1 MAYDKV
7 TYKRTVLKEREANKA
22 RNAHIRELFFSARTR
37 NPVNRIKENGV
48 PIDAKLV
55 VENARFVKY
64 LNTRHSGKY
73 IIHEPKRMDAN
84 EVKRLTNVM
93 TNINTPNVYSVP
105 AGNIYDDAV
114 NPTHKVKS
122 ELSEEDLQTLALEKE
137 KQDDKT
143 SSINQAIQKDY
154 QKYLQTQTHST
165 GFWNNH
171 NTVMSTNLM
180 NADSAV
186 DRSDKALFAK
196 EEEQIDNV
204 AYATK
209 NNDVLTQSGGVLTK
223 SANHEVKTPQNDTD
237 NDIILNDAF
246 VSDADDKMPTE
257 DNSEYLVYDEPEE
270 KKLPPTGYENVNVD
284 VGQLT
289 TVSKAKKVEMEKGT
303 GRKTAWLAYIL
314 FFIPLLFKR
323 KNSFVKF
330 HVIQGLKIDILTL
343 VGLACFFVGSFV
355 QIPVQYGA
363 LIMMVVK
370 FVGLIIAGVG
380 VVTKI
385 IMMIVAMCGGK
396 LCVPWIPHSTD

>member
-93 TNINTPNVYSVP
+93 TNINTPNVYSVS

-114 NPTHKVKS
+114 NPTHKVES

-137 KQDDKT
+137 KQDDGA
-143 SSINQAIQKDY
+143 SSLNQAIQKDY

-186 DRSDKALFAK
+186 DRSDNALFAK
-196 EEEQIDNV
+196 EEEQIDNI
-204 AYATK
+204 ACDTK
-209 NNDVLTQSGGVLTK
+209 NNDVLTQNSDVLTK
-223 SANHEVKTPQNDTD
+223 SANNETKTQQDSVG

-246 VSDADDKMPTE
+246 MSDADDKMPTE

-284 VGQLT
+284 IGKLT
-289 TVSKAKKVEMEKGT
+289 KVSKAKKVEMEKGT

-343 VGLACFFVGSFV
+343 AGLACFFVGNFV

-363 LIMMVVK
+363 LIMMAVK

>member
-7 TYKRTVLKEREANKA
+7 TYKRTVLKERESNKA

-55 VENARFVKY
+55 VDNAKSVKY

-73 IIHEPKRMDAN
+73 IIHEPKRMGED
-84 EVKRLTNVM
+84 EVKRLANVM
-93 TNINTPNVYSVP
+93 TNINTPNVYSVS

-114 NPTHKVKS
+114 NPTHKVES
-122 ELSEEDLQTLALEKE
+122 ELCEEDLQKLALEKE
-137 KQDDKT
+137 NQDDGA
-143 SSINQAIQKDY
+143 SSLNQATQKDY
-154 QKYLQTQTHST
+154 QKYLKTQTRST

-186 DRSDKALFAK
+186 DRSDDALFAK
-196 EEEQIDNV
+196 EEEQIDNI
-204 AYATK
+204 TDNID
-209 NNDVLTQSGGVLTK
+209 NNDNLSQSDDVLTQSANNLTK
-223 SANHEVKTPQNDTD
+223 SLQNNAD

-246 VSDADDKMPTE
+246 MSDADDKMPTE
-257 DNSEYLVYDEPEE
+257 DNSEYLVYDEQEE
-270 KKLPPTGYENVNVD
+270 KKLPPTGYDNVNVD
-284 VGQLT
+284 IGELT
-289 TVSKAKKVEMEKGT
+289 KVSKAKKVEMEKGT

-323 KNSFVKF
+323 KNAFVKF
-330 HVIQGLKIDILTL
+330 HVVQGLKIDILTL
-343 VGLACFFVGSFV
+343 VGLACFLVGNFV

-363 LIMMVVK
+363 LIMMAVK

-385 IMMIVAMCGGK
+385 IMMIVALCGGK

>member
-93 TNINTPNVYSVP
+93 TNINTPNVYSVS

-137 KQDDKT
+137 KQDDET
-143 SSINQAIQKDY
+143 SSLNQAIQKDY
-154 QKYLQTQTHST
+154 QKYLQTQTYST

-186 DRSDKALFAK
+186 DRSDNALFAK

-204 AYATK
+204 VCDTK
-209 NNDVLTQSGGVLTK
+209 NNDVLTQSDDVLIK
-223 SANHEVKTPQNDTD
+223 SANHEAKTSQNDTD

-246 VSDADDKMPTE
+246 MSDADDKMPTE

-284 VGQLT
+284 IGKLT
-289 TVSKAKKVEMEKGT
+289 KVSKAKKVEMEKGA

-343 VGLACFFVGSFV
+343 AGLACFFVGSFV